1 MCKGPEV
8 ESTNAF
14 IEQINV
20 LAVQTYP
27 SLYPSFFPRT
37 LEGHRPISEY
47 SQVQPFESDQQQLHT
62 RRGHRQGPPGFLQG
76 TLFSPSVKWV

>member
-20 LAVQTYP
+20 LVCT
-27 SLYPSFFPRT
+27 LHFFLP
-37 LEGHRPISEY
+37 L
-47 SQVQPFESDQQQLHT
+47 
-62 RRGHRQGPPGFLQG
+62 
-76 TLFSPSVKWV
+76 

>member
-37 LEGHRPISEY
+37 LEGTAPSANTAKY
-47 SQVQPFESDQQQLHT
+47 SHLSQTNGNSIPDKVTDRGPQDSSKEPYFLH
-62 RRGHRQGPPGFLQG
+62 L
-76 TLFSPSVKWV
+76 